1 MRITKYLYVLSLIS
15 ALSLSLGCAETIDS
29 AAPVAHV
36 PKSPWVLSGNEN
48 KAGAEVYAA
57 CASCHMADASGRSDG
72 LVPRL
77 AGQSKKVL
85 FHKLQKLRNG
95 QVLLP
100 VMQPFA
106 RALSEP
112 ELDQVV
118 HYISTLPGLFSTPI
132 KNSGTSASSNKIYAM
147 YCSACHGSEGQG
159 NDAILAP
166 KLCGQHVAYLERR
179 LSEIESN
186 LRGDADLGMV
196 ATLKPL
202 NTKTRT
208 EISQWLASG
217 QCVSESKQTEQTNE
231 K

>member
-1 MRITKYLYVLSLIS
+1 MHISKHLYVLVF
-15 ALSLSLGCAETIDS
+15 LSLCSACAETIDS
-29 AAPVAHV
+29 PDPTANV
-36 PKSPWVLSGNEN
+36 PNSPWVLSGNEDKN
-48 KAGAEVYAA
+48 GAEVYAA

-77 AGQSKKVL
+77 AGQSEKVL

-95 QVLLP
+95 KVTLP
-100 VMQPFA
+100 VMLPFA
-106 RALSEP
+106 RALSES

-118 HYISTLPGLFSTPI
+118 HYISRLPSSFSKGI
-132 KNSGTSASSNKIYAM
+132 KDSSTTTSSNKKYAK
-147 YCSACHGSEGQG
+147 YCSACHGDEGQG
-159 NDAILAP
+159 NDVIMAP
-166 KLCGQHVAYLERR
+166 KLCGQHAAYLERR
-179 LSEIESN
+179 LSEIESD